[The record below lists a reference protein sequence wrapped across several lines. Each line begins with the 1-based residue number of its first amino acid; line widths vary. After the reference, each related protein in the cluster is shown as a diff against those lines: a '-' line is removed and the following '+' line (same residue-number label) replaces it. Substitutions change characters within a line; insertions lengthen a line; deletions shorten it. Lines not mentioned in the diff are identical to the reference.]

1 MNDKIKYDS
10 NAMQT
15 MRYFEKITSARLK
28 DTFEVDGLQVFVVQ
42 PSQIGKAVGKQGANV
57 KKLAQ
62 ALKKNIK
69 IIEYSPDLKVFIKN
83 TTFPLIPEKV
93 VVDEDENIAT
103 IIPKDILSRGLLIG
117 RQAIKL
123 RETEKIVKRY
133 FDLNE
138 LRVGKPSEL
147 TSDVQAVVSEGE
159 KKTDKLSG
167 EIDSKLEE
175 IEGSAEKKDEKVLK
189 KEDADDEEAGNEAS
203 AGKPEPEKVSK
214 EPINPEDLAKEAK
227 IEEDSKEETND
238 NSDEIE
244 EDRSDEDIK
253 EEPKEEFK
261 EESDEDSKNSE
272 ENSKEDSEEKNEKDK
287 EEKNSNL

>member
-15 MRYFEKITSARLK
+15 MRYFEKITSARLR

-83 TTFPLIPEKV
+83 TTFPLIPEKIT
-93 VVDEDENIAT
+93 VDDEEKIAT

-133 FDLNE
+133 FDLSE

-147 TSDVQAVVSEGE
+147 TSDLQTVVEEDE
-159 KKTDKLSG
+159 KKHDKQVG
-167 EIDSKLEE
+167 EIDDKLEE
-175 IEGSAEKKDEKVLK
+175 IETSAEKKKGIALKSEKKKDSKPSQNAEDTDGFYDEG
-189 KEDADDEEAGNEAS
+189 DEPKQE
-203 AGKPEPEKVSK
+203 GKAIDPEELVEES
-214 EPINPEDLAKEAK
+214 K
-227 IEEDSKEETND
+227 IEEESEEPAAEESVDEIAAKEEETLEEAED
-238 NSDEIE
+238 DESASAMSDAAEA
-244 EDRSDEDIK
+244 EDEKEDK
-253 EEPKEEFK
+253 LRKQQ
-261 EESDEDSKNSE
+261 SE
-272 ENSKEDSEEKNEKDK
+272 EEKE
-287 EEKNSNL
+287 